1 MEALIANDYTNKLIP
16 IMFRELKSH
25 NENMEK
31 IVLKVIKQC
40 VSTKGVEFV
49 PELLQNFWDMG
60 MNLDKRN
67 YKRFVETI
75 IEMTNKVGV
84 DNFGKRKIEN
94 LTNSGESRRQLA
106 MEAIEKVVSYLK
118 LCDMDVEVLIDGIL
132 SDDVMVLEGFGTV
145 VTSLGMRVKP
155 HFPQICDTLSERLHN

>member
-1 MEALIANDYTNKLIP
+1 
-16 IMFRELKSH
+16 
-25 NENMEK
+25 
-31 IVLKVIKQC
+31 
-40 VSTKGVEFV
+40 VEFV

-60 MNLDKRN
+60 MTLDKRN

-118 LCDMDVEVLIDGIL
+118 LCDMDVEVLIDGIF
-132 SDDVMVLEGFGTV
+132 M
-145 VTSLGMRVKP
+145 P
-155 HFPQICDTLSERLHN
+155 